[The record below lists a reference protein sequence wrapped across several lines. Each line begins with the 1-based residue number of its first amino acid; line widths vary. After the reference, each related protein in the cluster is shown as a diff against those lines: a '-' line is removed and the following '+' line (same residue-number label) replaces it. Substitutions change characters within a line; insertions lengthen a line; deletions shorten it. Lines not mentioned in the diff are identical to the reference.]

1 MTLQIA
7 TPLCFVHESYFGRP
21 SCPKC
26 GELMIAPEYPEFSE
40 CLGGDEIRN
49 FWFCDGCENRF
60 DTLIKLKPAS
70 A

>member
-1 MTLQIA
+1 MTLQDA
-7 TPLCFVHESYFGRP
+7 APMCFFHERYFGRP

-40 CLGGDEIRN
+40 CLGGNEIRN
-49 FWFCDGCENRF
+49 FWVCDGCDNRF
-60 DTLIKLKPAS
+60 DTLIKLKPIA